1 MHFDRLRLVGF
12 KSFVDNTEVSILRG
26 LTGIVGPNG
35 CGKSNLIE
43 ALRWAM
49 GENSSRQMRGN
60 AMDDVI
66 FNGTSLRPPRNLAE
80 VTLRLDNTKRE
91 APAAYNNE
99 PELEVTRRIERG
111 MGSSYRVNGREVRAR
126 DVQLLFAD
134 LATGAHATAL
144 VSQGRVGALI
154 NMKPAERRALLEEAA
169 GITGLHS
176 RRHDAELRLRAAEQ
190 NLTRVDD
197 VLAQLEQQL
206 LGLRRQARQ
215 ASRYRNLSGY
225 IRQAEAAMW
234 HLRHAAAQATV
245 ASASAA
251 LQAADREVASR
262 TTAAATARTEEV
274 KAAELLPGL
283 RQTEAAAAAGLHRL
297 AVARETLENEE
308 RQALAA
314 VADLEARKAQIAEDG
329 AREEG
334 MARDAAAALT
344 RLDSEKAEID
354 AARAGEEAAERVA
367 SSQAEA
373 TQALVNERQAALD
386 RLTETVAAEDAA
398 RLRWQQALAEAER
411 DLAAAEARLA
421 ALAEERRRFEAE
433 AGAAGDAG
441 TTQTTVAAARETAV
455 EARQQRRAAEER
467 RTDAETLER
476 ALRPQAQSTSADAA
490 RLAAEE
496 KGVAKLLAVSDGDL
510 WPPLID
516 AVTVIAGYEKALGAA
531 LGDDLSASA
540 DQGAPAHWD
549 ALPPLA
555 NPPELPPGVR
565 ALAGFVTAPPALSR
579 RLGQIG
585 VVDDADGAGLQA
597 ALKAG
602 QRLVSAAGGLWRWD
616 GFTVRAGAATPAATR
631 LEQRARL
638 AEARAARLKA
648 EASAHEADAAL
659 TQAAAARQA
668 AEEQEK
674 AARQAA
680 DSAEAA
686 LAAAQDAQA
695 AAAQAAAA
703 RTVKS
708 ASLAAATDATGRD
721 LAQAQ
726 SRREAAIA
734 AAAALPESG
743 AARAALP
750 GARQDTEERRQELA
764 DARARLQDLRRE
776 AARRIERLA
785 ANGVERR
792 AWTARAEDAA
802 SQRRRLAER
811 AETMEAELAGARARP
826 QAVHQQK
833 LALGD
838 RLATA
843 EVARQRA
850 ADAMAEA
857 EATMTQR
864 LRMAREADRLLAE
877 KREDRAR
884 RFADAEHAATSLR
897 ETAGRILESLG
908 CPADAVLAHGGI
920 DTPPG
925 ISELPAVEARVERL
939 KRERDNM
946 GPVNLRADIEAKEV
960 EERATLLQTE
970 RADLVAAIGRL
981 REGIGG
987 LNREGRE
994 RLLAAFTRVDAEF
1007 QKLFVRLFGGGKA
1020 HLKLVES
1027 EDPLESG
1034 LEILASPPGKR
1045 MQVMSLLSGGEKA
1058 LTALALLFAVFQAN
1072 PAPICVLDEAD
1083 APLDDSNVARFCD
1096 LIEDLART
1104 GDTRFLVVT
1113 HNPITMARM
1122 DRLYG
1127 VTMPERGVSAL
1138 VSVDLGAAEA
1148 LRATA

>member
-1 MHFDRLRLVGF
+1 VHFDRLRLVGF
-12 KSFVDNTEVSILRG
+12 KSFVDNTEVAIQEG
-26 LTGIVGPNG
+26 MTGIVGPNG

-66 FNGTSLRPPRNLAE
+66 FNGTGLRPARNLAE
-80 VTLRLDNTKRE
+80 VSLRLDNAKRQ
-91 APAAYNNE
+91 APAAFNDE

-111 MGSSYRVNGREVRAR
+111 MGSSYRINGREARAR

-154 NMKPAERRALLEEAA
+154 SMKPAERRALLEEAA

-197 VLAQLEQQL
+197 VLQQLEQQL
-206 LGLRRQARQ
+206 VGLRRQARQ

-225 IRQAEAAMW
+225 IREAEAAMW
-234 HLRHAAAQATV
+234 HLRHGAAEATLAAAR
-245 ASASAA
+245 AA
-251 LQAADREVASR
+251 LEGADREVASR
-262 TTAAATARTEEV
+262 TSVAATARTEEAI
-274 KAAELLPGL
+274 AAELLPGL

-297 AVARETLENEE
+297 AVARETLEAEE

-314 VADLEARKAQIAEDG
+314 VADLEARQAQTAGDR
-329 AREEG
+329 AREEA
-334 MARDAAAALT
+334 MARDAAAALA
-344 RLDSEKAEID
+344 RLDAEKTAIQSARADEETAERD
-354 AARAGEEAAERVA
+354 AAAAAESTA
-367 SSQAEA
+367 
-373 TQALVNERQAALD
+373 ALVAERQGALD

-398 RLRWQQALAEAER
+398 RLRWRQALADAER
-411 DLAAAEARLA
+411 DLAVAETRLK
-421 ALAEERRRFEAE
+421 ALADERRRFEA
-433 AGAAGDAG
+433 DAG
-441 TTQTTVAAARETAV
+441 QAIDDEATQSHLAAAREAAEQARGHRRTA
-455 EARQQRRAAEER
+455 EQRRAEAEAAER
-467 RTDAETLER
+467 G
-476 ALRPQAQSTSADAA
+476 LRPQAQAASAEAA
-490 RLAAEE
+490 RMAAEE
-496 KGVAKLLAVSDGDL
+496 KGLAKLLAAAEGDL

-516 AVTVIAGYEKALGAA
+516 AVTVTSGYEKALGAA

-540 DQGAPAHWD
+540 DQGAPSHWD

-555 NPPELPPGVR
+555 DAPALPVGVR
-565 ALAGFVTAPPALSR
+565 ALADFVTAPPALAR

-585 VVDDADGAGLQA
+585 VVDDADGARLQA
-597 ALKAG
+597 SLKAG
-602 QRLVSAAGGLWRWD
+602 QRLVSSGGALWRWD

-638 AEARAARLKA
+638 TEAREARRQAEARAALA
-648 EASAHEADAAL
+648 EGAL
-659 TQAAAARQA
+659 AQAVAARQA
-668 AEEQEK
+668 AEESDR

-680 DSAEAA
+680 DRADGA
-686 LAAAQDAQA
+686 LAAAQDAQS

-703 RTVKS
+703 RTVRG
-708 ASLAAATDATGRD
+708 ASLAAAAEAATRD
-721 LAQAQ
+721 LALAQ
-726 SRREAAIA
+726 GRREAATA
-734 AAAALPESG
+734 AAAALPESS
-743 AARAALP
+743 AARGALP
-750 GARQDTEERRQELA
+750 ALRQEVEQRRQELA

-776 AARRIERLA
+776 AARRAERLGA
-785 ANGVERR
+785 IEAEHG
-792 AWTARAEDAA
+792 AWSARAEDAA
-802 SQRRRLAER
+802 DHLQRLAER
-811 AETMEAELAGARARP
+811 AQGIVAELDVARARP
-826 QAVHQQK
+826 QAIVQQK
-833 LALGD
+833 QALAEH
-838 RLATA
+838 LAAA
-843 EVARQRA
+843 EVARRRA

-857 EATMTQR
+857 EATLTQK
-864 LRMAREADRLLAE
+864 LRVAREADKALAE
-877 KREDRAR
+877 TREERAR
-884 RFADAEHAATSLR
+884 RVADSEHAAASLR
-897 ETAGRILESLG
+897 DTAGRILEALS
-908 CPADAVLAHGGI
+908 CTPDAVLSQAGI
-920 DTPPG
+920 ETPPQ

-960 EERATLLQTE
+960 DERATLLQTE
-970 RADLVAAIGRL
+970 RADLVAAIERL
-981 REGIGG
+981 RQGIGN

-994 RLLAAFTRVDAEF
+994 RLLAAFTQVDEEF
-1007 QKLFVRLFGGGKA
+1007 QKLFIQLFGGGKA

-1034 LEILASPPGKR
+1034 LEIMASPPGKR

-1096 LIEDLART
+1096 LIEGLART
-1104 GDTRFLVVT
+1104 GKTRFLVVT

-1127 VTMPERGVSAL
+1127 VTMPERGVSSL